1 MKKVILAAA
10 VSAVFAVP
18 SVAAENA
25 DVVVVGAGGAGLSA
39 AVTAHDLGKKV
50 IVLEKMAFVGGNT
63 NRAAGGLNA
72 AETKP
77 QEKAGIKDSIETH
90 FNDTMKGGKYLN
102 NPDLVHVLTDNA
114 RYSVDFIN
122 SLKEGDLTD
131 VGMLAGATNKR
142 AHRPAG
148 GGFVGA
154 NVVKALATAAKDKG
168 IDVRTNAKVEK
179 LIVKNGKVVGLQYK
193 GKNGVKT
200 INAKAVVIAAGGFGA
215 NQDLLTK
222 INPKLKG
229 FGTTNHPGATGD
241 GITLGEKAGADTVDM
256 SQIQTHP
263 TVVPNNGEM
272 ITEAVRGNGAILVN
286 QDGKRF
292 INELQTRDVVSA
304 AELKQPG
311 KVGYLVFDTA
321 TRKSLKAIETYIKK
335 GLVTEGATLDE
346 LADKLKINAA
356 NLKATMEQYAKFQAD
371 KKDAEFGRADMPRP
385 LTEGPWFAVQVT
397 PAVHHTMGGLR
408 INTEAQVL
416 DKKGNVIPGLFAAG
430 EVTGG
435 VHGANRL
442 GGNAMADI
450 VTFGRIAGR
459 NAAEQPTGV
468 IVPRGQKPEDAEK
481 AAVEGK

>member
-1 MKKVILAAA
+1 MKKILLASVLSAAFTIPA
-10 VSAVFAVP
+10 T
-18 SVAAENA
+18 AAEQA
-25 DVVVVGAGGAGLSA
+25 DVIVIGAGGAGLSA

-50 IVLEKMAFVGGNT
+50 IVLEKMAFPGGNT

-77 QEKAGIKDSIETH
+77 QAKAGIKDTIESH

-102 NPDLVHVLTDNA
+102 NPDLVHTLTDNA

-122 SLKEGDLTD
+122 GLNGDLTD

-154 NVVKALATAAKDKG
+154 NVVKTLVQASKDRN
-168 IDVRTNAKVEK
+168 IDLRNNAKAEK
-179 LIVKNGKVVGLQYK
+179 ILVKNGKVVGVQYK
-193 GKNGVKT
+193 DKTGVKT

-215 NQDLLTK
+215 NQDLLVK

-241 GITLGEKAGADTVDM
+241 GITLGEKVGASTVDM
-256 SQIQTHP
+256 EQIQTHP
-263 TVVPNNGEM
+263 TVVPGNGEM

-304 AELKQPG
+304 AELQQKG
-311 KVGYLVFDTA
+311 KVGYLVFDNDV
-321 TRKSLKAIETYIKK
+321 RKSLKAIETYIKNK
-335 GLVTEGATLDE
+335 LVTEAPSLDE
-346 LADKLKINAA
+346 LAKKLDINAE
-356 NLKATMEQYAKFQAD
+356 NLKATMEQYAKFQAA
-371 KKDAEFGRADMPRP
+371 KKDDAFGRADMPRP
-385 LTEGPWFAVQVT
+385 LTEGPWYAVQVT

-416 DKKGNVIPGLFAAG
+416 NSKGNVIPGLFAAG

-459 NAAEQPTGV
+459 NAALHPDAV
-468 IVPRGQKPEDAEK
+468 IIPRGQKPADAEK
-481 AAVEGK
+481 AAVEAK